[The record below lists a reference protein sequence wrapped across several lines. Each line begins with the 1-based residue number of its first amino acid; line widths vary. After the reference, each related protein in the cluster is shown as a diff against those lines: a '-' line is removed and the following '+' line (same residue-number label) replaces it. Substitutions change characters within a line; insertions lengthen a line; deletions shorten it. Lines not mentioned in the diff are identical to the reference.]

1 MEENQE
7 EKKEEIVEIEEK
19 TEGSN
24 DGIKISNDVEI
35 DIKPSYIEYIKK
47 DEAYRL
53 SPRYKSDKEFWNE
66 YIKNLKCKNKYEMP
80 KDKKCRCG
88 GICYAD
94 LLLRDKWSVEN
105 FVGPVQ
111 SHIPTG
117 IQVQGCISSYGGSR

>member
-1 MEENQE
+1 MDKKVVIISASLRKDSNSERLAKAFAQGAERAEN
-7 EKKEEIVEIEEK
+7 EIEFISLSGKK
-19 TEGSN
+19 TGILYRVSVLSENVPLLYAGRCGSHC
-24 DGIKISNDVEI
+24 
-35 DIKPSYIEYIKK
+35 
-47 DEAYRL
+47 R
-53 SPRYKSDKEFWNE
+53 
-66 YIKNLKCKNKYEMP
+66 